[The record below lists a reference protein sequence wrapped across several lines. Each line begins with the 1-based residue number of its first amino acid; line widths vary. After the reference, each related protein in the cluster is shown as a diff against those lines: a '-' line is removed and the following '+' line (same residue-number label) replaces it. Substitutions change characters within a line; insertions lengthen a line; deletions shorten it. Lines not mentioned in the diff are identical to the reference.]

1 HASVADAMGDATL
14 ADFIDTMIRD
24 DIIPTLPPVAGLDL
38 DGYRAAVL
46 ARFRNPAIVHRLEQI
61 AADGSQKIPYRLGD
75 TLAAQRAQ
83 GRLPRHVLAALGCW
97 IAFLM
102 QRARAGVPI
111 LDPAGTAL
119 ADLAATDDAHA

>member
-1 HASVADAMGDATL
+1 LRDHASVADAMGDATL

-83 GRLPRHVLAALGCW
+83 G
-97 IAFLM
+97 
-102 QRARAGVPI
+102 
-111 LDPAGTAL
+111 
-119 ADLAATDDAHA
+119 